1 MEQKEA
7 TIAQTIRTVKKIVAE
22 VSALQRKA
30 EGLSPNEKRALT
42 QIRIRQKKALKILGE
57 MAKEGSAIAGAGYVK
72 ACCVCGQYT
81 DYIFR
86 YCDYD
91 AQTMGAEYLKK
102 LFEPHVLIPFLSKE
116 NAVKN
121 VHSIMAF
128 AQELPTLRNKPF
140 TPQLYDALQCRNN
153 SGETFSQQVAKRLQV
168 AFEEASNMNG
178 DMARFE
184 LNAIVQT
191 IRLLAHRGYAPV
203 QNVYGD
209 ILYSQNRL
217 NEARTAYQSVLRNCF
232 ATQEE
237 TQVAKSKLQ
246 AMQMRSVLNTYTVSA
261 VKQRSE

>member
-30 EGLSPNEKRALT
+30 EGLSPNEKRALA

-86 YCDYD
+86 YRDYD
-91 AQTMGAEYLKK
+91 AQTAGAEYLKK

-128 AQELPTLRNKPF
+128 AQDLPNLQNEAF

-168 AFEEASNMNG
+168 AFDEAKNRTDNTPH
-178 DMARFE
+178 FE
-184 LNAIVQT
+184 MNAIFQT

-232 ATQEE
+232 ATTEE
-237 TQVAKSKLQ
+237 TLIAQNKLQ